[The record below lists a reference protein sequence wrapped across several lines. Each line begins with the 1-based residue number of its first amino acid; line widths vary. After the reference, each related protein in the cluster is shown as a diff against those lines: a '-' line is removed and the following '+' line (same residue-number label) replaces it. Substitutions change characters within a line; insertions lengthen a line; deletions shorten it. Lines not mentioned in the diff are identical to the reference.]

1 MENLAKAVVDSVT
14 LFSQLMDKWANEQ
27 ANVATS
33 AEIPVGDSI
42 ASIFSN
48 MVSFLAQ
55 LTGEILAL
63 AG

>member
-27 ANVATS
+27 ANVAT
-33 AEIPVGDSI
+33 ATEIPVGDSI

-55 LTGEILAL
+55 LSNEILAL
-63 AG
+63 I

>member
-1 MENLAKAVVDSVT
+1 MENLAKAIVDSVN

-27 ANVATS
+27 ANVAITTQ
-33 AEIPVGDSI
+33 IPVGDSI

-55 LTGEILAL
+55 LTSEILAL
-63 AG
+63 I